1 MKSKETRKLRFFETQ
16 WFNEFFFIFL
26 IEKREG
32 LAFERLKFASSR
44 PEHPRQRVLFTKL
57 VLRC

>member
-1 MKSKETRKLRFFETQ
+1 MKLASFLFWKHNDSTNFSLF
-16 WFNEFFFIFL
+16 FL

-44 PEHPRQRVLFTKL
+44 PEHPRQKVRLT
-57 VLRC
+57 